1 MAASRAQADE
11 KSEQHSR
18 SRRSVRKRSAIE
30 VYVLGAGTSGARCGG
45 GDSRAEP
52 KAAASGCSLAIVNH
66 RFLLINK
73 IYAGSQ
79 LVVGASIKN
88 AA

>member
-1 MAASRAQADE
+1 M
-11 KSEQHSR
+11 KNR
-18 SRRSVRKRSAIE
+18 SSIVALVARCVKRSAIE
-30 VYVLGAGTSGARCGG
+30 VYVLDAGTSGARCG